1 MTFSFLRSFP
11 TERMPFPG
19 PLLSRKEWILALYL
33 ASKWEFLRVRAR
45 ATAVLIC
52 SPVGPLK
59 TLEKIRLGRE
69 VFIPS
74 WVIDG
79 FVELVQAAT
88 ITNEEALIID
98 IGASYTAYK
107 LFRIRELRIAEE
119 LPSAKAKVEEIFK
132 EELDHLRS
140 KEKVFK
146 EKLAKIIMGR
156 PQALPQ
162 RILVSS
168 T

>member
-1 MTFSFLRSFP
+1 MGVPSCEGEGNSRIDMLASRPSQNLGEDYTWKGRIH
-11 TERMPFPG
+11 
-19 PLLSRKEWILALYL
+19 PLLA
-33 ASKWEFLRVRAR
+33 
-45 ATAVLIC
+45 
-52 SPVGPLK
+52 
-59 TLEKIRLGRE
+59 
-69 VFIPS
+69 S

-146 EKLAKIIMGR
+146 EKHAKIIMGR